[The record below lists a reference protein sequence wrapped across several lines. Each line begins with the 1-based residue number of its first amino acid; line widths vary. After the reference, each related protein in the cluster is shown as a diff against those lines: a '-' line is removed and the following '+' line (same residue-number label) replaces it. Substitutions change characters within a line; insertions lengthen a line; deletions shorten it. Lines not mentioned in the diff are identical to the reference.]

1 MCLLSIGGSRCS
13 VDDFAVTNL
22 VRFTSIVRDDATFFF
37 LCRPGGGQNVSY
49 RIAAK

>member
-22 VRFTSIVRDDATFFF
+22 VRFTSIVRDDAMVFFCAVRVGVKMF
-37 LCRPGGGQNVSY
+37 PIG
-49 RIAAK
+49 